1 MIALLE
7 RASDGADR
15 KREGGR
21 EGGRE
26 RKIVEF
32 ESGGEVHFRM
42 DAKLENE
49 RARRGAGR
57 KKTMPEI

>member
-7 RASDGADR
+7 RGSDGE
-15 KREGGR
+15 KRER
-21 EGGRE
+21 ERE

-42 DAKLENE
+42 DVKLENE

-57 KKTMPEI
+57 KKTMLEI

>member
-7 RASDGADR
+7 RGSNGEE
-15 KREGGR
+15 RER
-21 EGGRE
+21 RGGRE

-32 ESGGEVHFRM
+32 ESGKVHFRM

-49 RARRGAGR
+49 RARRGVGR